1 MNAFI
6 RRHISEFVSLTVL
19 LLMAVALVSGQADA
33 TSAAATPARETMRD
47 AAFTASLDAVL
58 DSARLRAILVIDVE
72 PGDAAETDDAS
83 TDLLTISLLGRE

>member
-6 RRHISEFVSLTVL
+6 RRHISELVSLTVM

-33 TSAAATPARETMRD
+33 TSPAATPARESLHD
-47 AAFTASLDAVL
+47 AGFTASLDAVL
-58 DSARLRAILVIDVE
+58 DTARLRAILVIDVE
-72 PGDAAETDDAS
+72 PGDEAETDDAT